1 MELTESFY
9 NGLYVF
15 LGGWILAVL
24 AVAYKSK
31 CSNVNVCWGMI
42 TIERDVQIELQE
54 DLRQTHVESPQA
66 VD

>member
-31 CSNVNVCWGMI
+31 CSNVNVCWGMLK
-42 TIERDVQIELQE
+42 IERDVEVELQE
-54 DLRQTHVESPQA
+54 DLRQIQPPQP

>member
-15 LGGWILAVL
+15 LGGWVLAIF

-31 CSNVNVCWGMI
+31 CSNVNVCWGMLQ
-42 TIERDVQIELQE
+42 IERDVEIELQE
-54 DLRQTHVESPQA
+54 DLRQMQPPQP

>member
-15 LGGWILAVL
+15 LGGWVLAVL

-31 CSNVNVCWGMI
+31 CSNVNVCWGMLK
-42 TIERDVQIELQE
+42 IERDVEIELQE
-54 DLRQTHVESPQA
+54 DLRQVQPPQP

>member
-15 LGGWILAVL
+15 LGGWVLAVL

-31 CSNVNVCWGMI
+31 CSNVNVCWGMLK
-42 TIERDVQIELQE
+42 IERDVEIELQE
-54 DLRQTHVESPQA
+54 DLRQIQSPQP

>member
-15 LGGWILAVL
+15 LGGWVLAVL

-31 CSNVNVCWGMI
+31 CSNVNVCWGMLK
-42 TIERDVQIELQE
+42 IERDVEVELQE
-54 DLRQTHVESPQA
+54 DLRQIQPPQP

>member
-15 LGGWILAVL
+15 LGGWVLAVL

-31 CSNVNVCWGMI
+31 CSNVNVCWGMLE
-42 TIERDVQIELQE
+42 IERDVDIELQE
-54 DLRQTHVESPQA
+54 DLRQMQPPQP